1 MKQDIAVIWDLNGVL
16 FKNLTLDTRTFEIVN
31 KLNSIG
37 ITQYVC
43 TNTRVWK
50 LDKWIEDFN
59 LTRYFRRIFS
69 SKRMGLLKSNPLVYE
84 YILKEIQERELYFID
99 DSIKN
104 IKVAET
110 FNINCIQYK
119 SDLQLKTD
127 LKLLKIIENI

>member
-1 MKQDIAVIWDLNGVL
+1 MKQDIAIVWDLNGVL
-16 FKNLTLDTRTFEIVN
+16 FKNLTLDARTFEIVE
-31 KLNSIG
+31 KLNSINVS
-37 ITQYVC
+37 QYVC

-50 LDKWIEDFN
+50 LDKWIEEFN
-59 LTRYFRRIFS
+59 LGRHFKKIFS

-84 YILKEIQERELYFID
+84 YILKEIHESNLYFID

-104 IKVAET
+104 IRVAES

-127 LKLLKIIENI
+127 LKLLGIYNDN